1 MINLLCFVWTVL
13 FWLTS
18 SQINYKNYTQK
29 LNGGTTVA
37 ATMMAAYSAGI
48 KIFVTGG
55 VGGVHRDVLEC

>member
-1 MINLLCFVWTVL
+1 M
-13 FWLTS
+13 
-18 SQINYKNYTQK
+18 QK